1 MFFLWIFFFKINSS
15 MIKIGSG
22 EITNV
27 SIVKTNSNT
36 TFVGFYLFV
45 VILTFFG
52 IYTLHGKNGLFWFD
66 HFNLNNFTV
75 NLLYLFT
82 LVSFSTFFLL
92 SCITKK
98 SNFTKSID
106 YLFSINNLIV
116 IFPYLFF
123 VITIVTFLFLLELV
137 SALLLYKLISSK
149 I

>member
-1 MFFLWIFFFKINSS
+1 

-27 SIVKTNSNT
+27 NIVKTNSNT
-36 TFVGFYLFV
+36 TFVGFYLLV
-45 VILTFFG
+45 VFLTFFG

-82 LVSFSTFFLL
+82 LVSFSTFSLL
-92 SCITKK
+92 NCITKK
-98 SNFTKSID
+98 SNLTKSID

-123 VITIVTFLFLLELV
+123 VNTIFTFLFLLELV